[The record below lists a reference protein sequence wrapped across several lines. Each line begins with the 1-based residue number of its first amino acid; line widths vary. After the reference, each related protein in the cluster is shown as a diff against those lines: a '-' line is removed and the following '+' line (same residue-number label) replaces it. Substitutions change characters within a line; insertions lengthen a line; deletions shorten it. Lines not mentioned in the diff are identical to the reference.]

1 MTNKVSGWNVVT
13 DPAIIELRKKIVR
26 ALNASVGPVSGK
38 THPSL
43 ERQLDTLLA
52 EYTDGLLD
60 AERKRYQTFKV
71 GYHDVDQLYKDDSDK
86 VADIQAKAKCSS
98 CGGTGLVCGIVCLDC
113 SGTGRNT

>member
-71 GYHDVDQLYKDDSDK
+71 GYHDVDQFYKDDPAIAAIPVK
-86 VADIQAKAKCSS
+86 PPCQS
-98 CGGTGLVCGIVCLDC
+98 CGGTGLVCGLVCLDC
-113 SGTGRNT
+113 SETGRHT